1 LSFTGTDY
9 AVDGRARKSIEPVAA
24 AEGVGDRISE
34 ETART
39 PYLETLRA
47 LRRADF
53 LVLIGSD
60 DPQYSASKV
69 YPYILARRPI
79 VAVVHEKSPIV
90 ELLRRARAGTVVTF
104 ANRED
109 VDGPARRLA
118 TAWADLVAGLPSA
131 LDIDWQAFEPYTA
144 RAVTA
149 RQCLVFD
156 SAVRPKGVP
165 IPCTE

>member
-1 LSFTGTDY
+1 
-9 AVDGRARKSIEPVAA
+9 VA
-24 AEGVGDRISE
+24 DRVSE
-34 ETART
+34 VTARA
-39 PYLETLRA
+39 PYLDA
-47 LRRADF
+47 LRLLCEADF

-79 VAVVHEKSPIV
+79 VAVVHEKSPV
-90 ELLRRARAGTVVTF
+90 ADLLRRVRAGIVITF
-104 ANRED
+104 SGRDD
-109 VDGPARRLA
+109 VDGPASRLA
-118 TAWADLVAGLPSA
+118 TAWTDLVSNLPA
-131 LDIDWQAFEPYTA
+131 APDTDWQAFAPYTA